1 MNTIIDLANTIFK
14 PLIDLGAAPLMTI
27 VLTLI
32 ALCFKVKPTRALEGG
47 LKLGIALTG
56 ISAIIGIL
64 TTAFSDAMASFVER
78 TGISLNI
85 TDESQSGIFPLYCK
99 PCNSEAPSHP
109 LGAPKAY

>member
-1 MNTIIDLANTIFK
+1 
-14 PLIDLGAAPLMTI
+14 MTI

-78 TGISLNI
+78 TGISFKYYRCWLG
-85 TDESQSGIFPLYCK
+85 TFGHHHLGISL
-99 PCNSEAPSHP
+99 HP
-109 LGAPKAY
+109 LLSFNYGDCQCHYVNSK